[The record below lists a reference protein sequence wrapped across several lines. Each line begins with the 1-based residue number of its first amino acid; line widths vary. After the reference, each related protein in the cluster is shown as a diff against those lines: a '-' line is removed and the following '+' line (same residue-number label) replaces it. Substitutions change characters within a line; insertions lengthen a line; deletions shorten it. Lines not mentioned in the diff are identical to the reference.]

1 MYKPPLIYIIKAYK
15 SINFDV
21 DELDDADT
29 IVNEFFNRCDI
40 QYKDSFDR
48 LVAILDQAQRNSG
61 GNRLFTW
68 FRDIS
73 GVAKEF
79 GIVRGATR
87 NRNTWAYVMS
97 NDLLWTLVHLAAIQP
112 DNLHKAHPGRIR
124 LVDFL
129 DFLKQRY
136 GILVKEVPKE
146 FNSIDA
152 NKAARENLLSLQRRL
167 KQMGLF
173 ENLSDDYEAQ
183 YITPQYSS
191 VRVGEVHK

>member
-1 MYKPPLIYIIKAYK
+1 M
-15 SINFDV
+15 
-21 DELDDADT
+21 
-29 IVNEFFNRCDI
+29 
-40 QYKDSFDR
+40 
-48 LVAILDQAQRNSG
+48 DQAQRNSG

-68 FRDIS
+68 FRDVS
-73 GVAKEF
+73 GVTKKF

-112 DNLHKAHPGRIR
+112 ENRSKEHPDRIR

-136 GILVKEVPKE
+136 GILVKEVPEE

-152 NKAARENLLSLQRRL
+152 NKAARENLFSLQRRL

-183 YITPQYSS
+183 YITPQYRS